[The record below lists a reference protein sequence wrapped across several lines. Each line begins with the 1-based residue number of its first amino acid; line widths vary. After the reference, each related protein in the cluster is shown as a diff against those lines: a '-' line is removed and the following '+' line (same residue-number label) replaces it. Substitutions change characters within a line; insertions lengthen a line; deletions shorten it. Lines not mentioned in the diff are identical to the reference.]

1 MQGARNPLLPKEG
14 VMDGIILT
22 VALIALLLIF
32 AFAGIFGAITGSW
45 SDEKREK
52 WGLGPKGQG
61 RDW

>member
-1 MQGARNPLLPKEG
+1 MEK
-14 VMDGIILT
+14 IILIA
-22 VALIALLLIF
+22 ALIFVLLLF
-32 AFAGIFGAITGSW
+32 ALAGVFGAITGSW